1 MIAAYPQPPK
11 HPADDSAVNFTAMT
25 PQELQIEAKRLNRL
39 VHDRNGELLESK
51 LAFQNMLNDL
61 SIPIFAHMNGDTDR
75 VRAGLDAM
83 VNKYVTVTG
92 DLH

>member
-1 MIAAYPQPPK
+1 MIAAYPQPPA
-11 HPADDSAVNFTAMT
+11 HPADEGAKAHSTMT
-25 PQELQIEAKRLNRL
+25 QQELLIEAKRLHRL

-51 LAFQNMLNDL
+51 LAFQNMLKDL

-75 VRAGLDAM
+75 VRAGLDAI